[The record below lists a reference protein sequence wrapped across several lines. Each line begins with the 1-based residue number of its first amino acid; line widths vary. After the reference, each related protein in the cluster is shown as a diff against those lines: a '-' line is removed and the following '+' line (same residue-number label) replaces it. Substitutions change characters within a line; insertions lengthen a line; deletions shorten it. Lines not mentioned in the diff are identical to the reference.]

1 MPSGRLRDPNTP
13 QEKSNRD
20 ISLSRDFQIIK
31 DLVIVMKESGW
42 NQISDKFTIIFEK
55 EEARLFYSRRTNC
68 LQLYWIGYGH
78 QQITAPLDQFNHVED
93 IVLWMDLLYTVEL
106 QSPEPD
112 PEEETYVLSDLD
124 PSDIINRIF
133 E

>member
-1 MPSGRLRDPNTP
+1 MNA
-13 QEKSNRD
+13 
-20 ISLSRDFQIIK
+20 DFQIIK
-31 DLVIVMKESGW
+31 DLVIVMRESGW

-55 EEARLFYSRRTNC
+55 EEARLFYSRRTHS

-78 QQITAPLDQFNHVED
+78 QQIQAPLDQFNGVED
-93 IVLWMDLLYTVEL
+93 IVLWMDLLNHVEL

-112 PEEETYVLSDLD
+112 VEEEEDELADLD
-124 PSDIINRIF
+124 PSEIIDRIF